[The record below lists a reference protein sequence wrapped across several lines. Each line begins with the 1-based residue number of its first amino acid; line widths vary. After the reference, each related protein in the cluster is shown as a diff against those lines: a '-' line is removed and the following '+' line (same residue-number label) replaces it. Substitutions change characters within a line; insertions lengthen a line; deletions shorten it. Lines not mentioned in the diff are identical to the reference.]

1 MLLQPFCD
9 VTSGYS
15 TDVKCFLP
23 QKLLTCKSNKV
34 FTCYREM
41 GCGYE
46 EGEGENYECRLS
58 QELQQT
64 AQRELREDEATRSH
78 ALRQLRQ
85 WVNMHPDIHSCRKGR
100 NRSH

>member
-1 MLLQPFCD
+1 
-9 VTSGYS
+9 
-15 TDVKCFLP
+15 
-23 QKLLTCKSNKV
+23 
-34 FTCYREM
+34 M

-46 EGEGENYECRLS
+46 EGKGENYECGLS

-78 ALRQLRQ
+78 ALRQMRQ

-100 NRSH
+100 TKSHRST